1 MPKTKLEQELSKADS
16 IYVLSEDGEPL
27 MPSAL
32 PALERVQ

>member
-27 MPSAL
+27 MP
-32 PALERVQ
+32 LEDAGM